1 MGEGAPQ
8 LGTTFHGL
16 HSLRGLAAVAVL
28 LFHAQAVLGFQ
39 LAPSGY
45 LAVDLFF
52 ILSGFV
58 IAHSYDPRFEAGL
71 GARTFILAR
80 AARFWPLFALGTAF
94 GAAWLVLENIVAPP
108 AALSIPEVIGF
119 SLMALAYVP
128 APAAGDLFPLNV
140 PAWSLF
146 FELIVNAGFALFFAL
161 SKTRW
166 LPGVV
171 AVSAAGLALVLAFD
185 LFDVQLWGGVRA
197 VYGFALGVLLYRS
210 RWSPARLPA
219 WLVIAAVCA
228 TFALPEGKWVEA
240 VCVFLLYP
248 FAIATLAFAEGG
260 TSNRLLAFLGD
271 LSFPLYALH
280 YPILQAALGVSGHLA
295 LPAWLIGSAALAGCF
310 VTAWLGEVLVD
321 RPIRRALK
329 RGAPR

>member
-1 MGEGAPQ
+1 M
-8 LGTTFHGL
+8 GTTFHGL

-28 LFHAQAVLGFQ
+28 LFHAKAVFGTQ

-71 GARTFILAR
+71 SPRTFILAR

-94 GAAWLVLENIVAPP
+94 GAAWLALENIVAPP
-108 AALSIPEVIGF
+108 AALSIAEVIGF
-119 SLMALAYVP
+119 SVLALAYVP

-146 FELIVNAGFALFFAL
+146 FELIVNAGFALFFSL

-166 LPGVV
+166 LLGVV
-171 AVSAAGLALVLAFD
+171 AMSAVALAIILAFD
-185 LFDVQLWGGVRA
+185 LFDVQTWGGVRA
-197 VYGFALGVLLYRS
+197 IYGFSLGVLLYRS
-210 RWSPARLPA
+210 RWSPAQMPE
-219 WLVIAAVCA
+219 WFVIAVVCA
-228 TFALPEGKWVEA
+228 TFALPEGKLVEA
-240 VCVFLLYP
+240 ACVFLVYP
-248 FAIATLAFAEGG
+248 LAIATLAFAGG
-260 TSNRLLAFLGD
+260 GASSRLPKILGD

-280 YPILQAALGVSGHLA
+280 YPILQAALGVSGQLA
-295 LPAWLIGSAALAGCF
+295 LPAWLIGLAAVAGCF
-310 VTAWLGEVLVD
+310 VTAWLGEVLID

-329 RGAPR
+329 PGTPQ